1 MHKEKPFIYI
11 DTNFSPA
18 DALMLKLAFNSFDFE
33 IVGISTVSS
42 FMDAKTAAENIVGMS
57 EREELFLSVSS
68 GATHNLM
75 DQEILLKSENKH
87 FFSNEKDYVEDEDT
101 TKNLYDLAQD
111 CGKLDIITTG
121 PLTNIAKSLREHED
135 LEDYID
141 HIFILGSTFSL
152 GDVTNEAEYNFFT
165 DPIAADE
172 ILNTSIDVFILPL
185 ELSRSLVLNDS
196 YLKSISKDDKITRKI
211 LNLYKNMPEDLRDL
225 GPALLLYLVL
235 TPEAFIFE
243 EDGLKIET
251 KQGRGKVIRT
261 SSRKKAYIANRVN
274 ESSFFDFIKASLWQ
288 K

>member
-185 ELSRSLVLNDS
+185 ELSRSLVLNDR
-196 YLKSISKDDKITRKI
+196 YLKYISKDDKITRKI

-274 ESSFFDFIKASLWQ
+274 ESSFFDFIKASL
-288 K
+288 

>member
-121 PLTNIAKSLREHED
+121 PLTNIAKALREHED

-185 ELSRSLVLNDS
+185 ELSRSLVLNDR
-196 YLKSISKDDKITRKI
+196 YLKYISKDDKITRKI

-274 ESSFFDFIKASLWQ
+274 ESSFFDFIKASL
-288 K
+288 

>member
-75 DQEILLKSENKH
+75 DQEILLKSENNH

-121 PLTNIAKSLREHED
+121 PLTNIAKALREHED
-135 LEDYID
+135 LEDYIG

-211 LNLYKNMPEDLRDL
+211 LNLYKKMPEDLRDL

-274 ESSFFDFIKASLWQ
+274 ESSFFDFIKASL
-288 K
+288 

>member
-121 PLTNIAKSLREHED
+121 PLTNIAKALREHED
-135 LEDYID
+135 LEDYIG

-274 ESSFFDFIKASLWQ
+274 ESSFFDFIKASL
-288 K
+288 

>member
-274 ESSFFDFIKASLWQ
+274 ESSFFDFIKASL
-288 K
+288 

>member
-1 MHKEKPFIYI
+1 MQKEKPYIYI

-33 IVGISTVSS
+33 IVGVSTVSS

-57 EREELFLSVSS
+57 EKEELFLSVSS

-75 DQEILLKSENKH
+75 DQEILLQSENKY
-87 FFSNEKDYVEDEDT
+87 FFSNKIDYVENEKT

-121 PLTNIAKSLREHED
+121 PLTNIAKALREYED

-172 ILNTSIDVFILPL
+172 ILNSSIEVFILPL
-185 ELSRSLVLNDS
+185 ELSKSLVLKDK
-196 YLKSISKDDKITRKI
+196 YLKTLSQDDEITRKI
-211 LNLYKNMPEDLRDL
+211 LKTYKNMPEDLRYL

-243 EDGLKIET
+243 EDGLKIDS
-251 KQGRGKVIRT
+251 KDQRGKVIRT

-274 ESSFFDFIKASLWQ
+274 ENSFFDFIRASL
-288 K
+288 